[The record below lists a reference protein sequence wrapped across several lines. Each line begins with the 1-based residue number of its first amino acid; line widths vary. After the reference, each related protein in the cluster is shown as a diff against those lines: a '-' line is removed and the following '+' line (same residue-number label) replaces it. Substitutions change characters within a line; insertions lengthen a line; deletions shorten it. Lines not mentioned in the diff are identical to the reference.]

1 MMISKGFLLR
11 HYDLDSFEVNKAACM
26 QLKSDTLV
34 TWKTRISVL
43 NSRYSYYY
51 FFVFYG
57 VKLICILFFMLLS
70 DLVIP
75 SWNKSLFFQ
84 LDFQKSLLLT
94 QVWLIQSSVLALS
107 LIELLLLAMPPHL
120 LWQAGF
126 SVHLQ
131 YICSAIGQQLS
142 QCMLTYTPLWMWH

>member
-51 FFVFYG
+51 FFVF
-57 VKLICILFFMLLS
+57 
-70 DLVIP
+70 
-75 SWNKSLFFQ
+75 
-84 LDFQKSLLLT
+84 
-94 QVWLIQSSVLALS
+94 
-107 LIELLLLAMPPHL
+107 
-120 LWQAGF
+120 
-126 SVHLQ
+126 
-131 YICSAIGQQLS
+131 
-142 QCMLTYTPLWMWH
+142 